1 MRCVLIGNYGVGN
14 IGDEALKDYFLRS
27 FSDIEWMI
35 VSAQPVGN
43 EQVPRLPFGIRSLF
57 APWLAG
63 RSSLRSVGWWKTIA
77 AIRRSDAVIF
87 GGGSLFTDSESV
99 LACALWWWHGF
110 VARLCGKPVLMA
122 FQGIGP
128 FRSSIGE
135 WFARR
140 TFERAAL
147 ISVRD
152 EESLKRVNAWTLRT
166 TPVLTFDPI
175 FAFFAAHKRVL
186 SDRRILAIIPRGNSD
201 EQFFVAVSGKLQSA
215 FDEIRILLM
224 QPGRE
229 ERGVGERIS
238 AMAQGKATIVGI
250 RSVDQLCAEIAE
262 ASDVIAQR
270 YHGALAALAIGVPVT
285 MVEQARG
292 DKLEGLRPLQSDPT
306 MQESLLDAVEAGRYA
321 LSMFLC

>member
-35 VSAQPVGN
+35 VSAKPVGN
-43 EQVPRLPFGIRSLF
+43 EQVLRLPFGIRSF
-57 APWLAG
+57 FTSWW
-63 RSSLRSVGWWKTIA
+63 RTVG

-122 FQGIGP
+122 FQGVGP
-128 FRSSIGE
+128 FQSSVGE

-140 TFERAAL
+140 TFERAAFV
-147 ISVRD
+147 SVRD
-152 EESLKRVNAWTLRT
+152 EESLVRISSWNLGV
-166 TPVLTFDPI
+166 TPVLTFDPV
-175 FAFFAAHKRVL
+175 FTFFSTIKRTVT
-186 SDRRILAIIPRGNSD
+186 DRKMIAIIPRGNFD
-201 EQFFVAVSGKLQSA
+201 EQFFVVVSRKLQSV

-224 QPGRE
+224 QPER
-229 ERGVGERIS
+229 ERGVGERIA

-250 RSVDQLCAEIAE
+250 RSVDQLCAEIAA
-262 ASDVIAQR
+262 ASDIVAQR
-270 YHGALAALAIGVPVT
+270 YHGALAALAMGVPVT
-285 MVEQARG
+285 IVEQARG
-292 DKLEGLRPLQSDPT
+292 DKLEGLRLIQSGDPGLRSRLQARVQT
-306 MQESLLDAVEAGRYA
+306 GEAALRSALTDENLHRGRSV
-321 LSMFLC
+321 L